1 MLGTPPRTVY
11 AVSELAQL
19 LRGVVED
26 SFPRVWV
33 QGEISNLSR
42 PASGHWY
49 FTLKDGSA
57 QLRSAMF
64 RGANLHVRPPPQNGD
79 QVLVRAQ
86 VSFYTARGDLQLICE
101 HLEPAGEGA
110 LLRAFEDLKRRL
122 AAEGLFDEA
131 VKRPIPAVPRAIGLI
146 TSATGAAVQDVL
158 TTLARRFPLAP
169 VYLWPVPVQGE
180 AAPAALAAALQ
191 GLPGRAPVD
200 VILLVRGG
208 GSLEDLWAFND
219 EAVARAIRA
228 CAVPVISGVGHE
240 TDTTIADFAAD
251 LRAPTPT
258 AAAERAAPELRAWQE
273 ALQRLQLDLQRPIRR
288 RLQRDRE
295 ALVQLDG
302 RLARQRPL
310 RRLQD
315 AAQRL
320 DDWQAALLRAVRR
333 QLADRASRQA
343 ALAERLRTA
352 DPRRRLAPLLAATEA
367 SEHRLQV
374 AMARRLDREH
384 HRLTTAERSLQG
396 LSPLAVLG
404 RGYAIV
410 RQADGSLVRSPQQV
424 APGVA
429 LDVQVADGVIPV
441 RVRPAGDPPA

>member
-180 AAPAALAAALQ
+180 AAPAALVAALQ

-295 ALVQLDG
+295 TLVQLDG

-320 DDWQAALLRAVRR
+320 DDWQATLVRAIRR

-343 ALAERLRTA
+343 VLAERLRTA
-352 DPRRRLAPLLAATEA
+352 DPRRRLAPLLAATAA

-374 AMARRLDREH
+374 AMARRLERER
-384 HRLTTAERSLQG
+384 HRLSSAERTLQG

-429 LDVQVADGVIPV
+429 LDVQVAEGVIPV
-441 RVRPAGDPPA
+441 RVRPGDDPPA